1 MKQNRN
7 AKDALVEGAGGLH
20 SLRLRALRTRQPAGK
35 IFTEKKATK
44 LSKAKAQRIKAR
56 RIGAAAAHEELVTE
70 ELCWDLA
77 FSFACESSKRTGDQ
91 IGNVRDRYEAIALE
105 FCCLG
110 PIQPNEE
117 RQSLHRSL
125 LSKYETLDA
134 LKEWLSKLGRWIEE
148 YAFACIRGE
157 QGKHTWSLN
166 GLRFGNELL
175 TALAEECVR
184 DREGLMRFLSA
195 CFKRWRKIGAPM
207 SLHRVRVVTQ
217 QLAERYGHDRKRV
230 LDELQ
235 KRGVIPDDTKLK
247 DGESAKLRHKVGQ
260 ILSRDQRAAVKKGF
274 GPSDQP
280 KPSSF
285 RWRRPSEFAVR
296 RNVETR

>member
-1 MKQNRN
+1 MKRKIEARRGGGPRPAEQTSTKSHRN
-7 AKDALVEGAGGLH
+7 AE
-20 SLRLRALRTRQPAGK
+20 K
-35 IFTEKKATK
+35 ILTEKKVTK
-44 LSKAKAQRIKAR
+44 LSKAKVQRIKVR
-56 RIGAAAAHEELVTE
+56 RIGAVAAHEKLVTE
-70 ELCWDLA
+70 EVCWDLA
-77 FSFACESSKRTGDQ
+77 FSFARESSKRTGDE
-91 IGNVRDRYEAIALE
+91 IGNLRDRYEAIALE

-110 PIQPNEE
+110 STQPNGE
-117 RQSLHRSL
+117 RQSLRRSL
-125 LSKYETLDA
+125 LSKYETLYA
-134 LKEWLSKLGRWIEE
+134 LKKWLPELGKRIGE

-157 QGKHTWSLN
+157 QGKHTWCLN
-166 GLRFGNELL
+166 GHRFGNELL
-175 TALAEECVR
+175 TALAEEYVR

-195 CFKRWRKIGAPM
+195 CFKRWRKIGAPT

-260 ILSRDQRAAVKKGF
+260 MLSRDQRAAVKKGL
-274 GPSDQP
+274 GPSDRP